1 MTVVEIKRESGHI
14 VSLEADGHTGYGVSG
29 EDIVCAALSSIIQ
42 TALLGLMQVVGLNIK
57 FVRRDEEGYLKFTLP
72 RLTGE
77 LRHDADLILDT
88 MLLGISD
95 LYESYSDFI
104 ELKLIGA

>member
-14 VSLEADGHTGYGVSG
+14 VSLTADGHTGYGVSG

-57 FVRRDEEGYLKFTLP
+57 FTRRDEEGYLSFTLP
-72 RLTGE
+72 KLSLD

-104 ELKLIGA
+104 ELKLI